1 MIEINLLKQGHG
13 VLYRQEYVENNVAH
27 QRAKILLL
35 LILLLSSLTMYLTLA
50 KPSSLNKFIIA
61 KLFDHLDVIWFEESR
76 SSLKIWYDEKVLSD
90 EESIS
95 AREVTDYILDV
106 VKAMFLKKE
115 AERKEAFNVRI
126 ASTPLSAEADSI
138 QKDLLAKGFQS
149 DRGTYKERAD
159 KFLVIIDLA
168 QTSENVDRVLDKI
181 NSSDDAWEIRKSG
194 NNEIQLIS
202 QSFFSIKKA
211 EQLKE
216 LIKKKGFKS
225 DITKINTPVV
235 FHEVR
240 IGNFK
245 DREQAVLQLKKLQKE
260 GLEGAIV
267 KR

>member
-13 VLYRQEYVENNVAH
+13 VLYRQGYVEKNVAL
-27 QRAKILLL
+27 QRAKIFLL
-35 LILLLSSLTMYLTLA
+35 LILLLSSLTMYLTPA

-61 KLFDHLDVIWFEESR
+61 KLFDHLDIIWFEESE
-76 SSLKIWYDEKVLSD
+76 SSLKTWYDEKIPSD

-95 AREVTDYILDV
+95 AREVTDYILDA

-115 AERKEAFNVRI
+115 TERKEAFNVRV
-126 ASTPLSAEADSI
+126 AATPLSAEADSI
-138 QKDLLAKGFQS
+138 QKDLLSKGFQS
-149 DRGTYKERAD
+149 DRSTYKERAD

-181 NSSDDAWEIRKSG
+181 NSSDEAWEIRKSG
-194 NNEIQLIS
+194 NNEIQLVS

-225 DITKINTPVV
+225 DITKINTPVL
-235 FHEVR
+235 FHEVL
-240 IGNFK
+240 IGKFE
-245 DREQAVLQLKKLQKE
+245 DREQAVLQLKKLQKD
-260 GLEGAIV
+260 GLEGTIV
-267 KR
+267 ER